1 MREFID
7 SSAGS
12 MACLPEAL
20 DESLVGKRI
29 ERGFDGLWES
39 SASVPDGPIDVIDLF
54 SGCGGM
60 SAGFRAVNGLAPTYR
75 LALAVDIDKDANR
88 SYETNLGLA
97 PVVMDVAALARSRKM
112 LPRLIK
118 GALSGNKAPLVMIGC
133 APCQG
138 FSSHRNAAGE
148 VDDRNLLFVAFAR
161 IAARVQPDAVIVEN
175 VPEILT
181 DRYWPIVRKARRIL
195 GKAGFH
201 TCLAIHNMADFGV
214 PQNRYRALMIAM
226 RKPFRMPRGFVDAT
240 RHRTVRQAIGHLPP
254 IDAGNIC
261 RTDSMHYTANH
272 RKSTIETIRAVAPD
286 GGRRPYDAGPECLRR
301 AERKHGKAIY
311 EDVYGR
317 LWWDRPSITV
327 TAYAR
332 NPASGRYVH
341 PEQHRGLSV
350 REAALL
356 QGFPEGYEFEG
367 SFDSKFQQIGNA
379 VPPIF
384 AAYLGAHILTQLR
397 QDGEAESC
405 RGIEAP
411 VGPSFSRLIPS
422 LKAGRL
428 HLDNLDARF
437 RRSAPSISMDH
448 RATELAS

>member
-1 MREFID
+1 MSEFASTFCEPGSVPAASID
-7 SSAGS
+7 ETRA
-12 MACLPEAL
+12 A
-20 DESLVGKRI
+20 KRL
-29 ERGFDGLWES
+29 EEGFDDLWKQ
-39 SASVPDGPIDVIDLF
+39 SALAPDGPIDVIDLF

-75 LALAVDIDKDANR
+75 LALAVDTNTAANL

-97 PVVMDVAALARSRKM
+97 PVVMDVAALARSWKR
-112 LPRLIK
+112 LPQLIK
-118 GALSGNKAPLVMIGC
+118 DVQSTDSAPLVMIGC

-148 VDDRNLLFVAFAR
+148 ADDRNRLFLAFAR
-161 IAARVQPDAVIVEN
+161 IAARVEPDAVIVEN

-181 DRYWPIVRKARRIL
+181 DRYWPIVKEARRIL

-201 TCLAIHNMADFGV
+201 TCLAIHDMADFGV
-214 PQNRYRALMIAM
+214 PQNRYRALMIGM
-226 RKPFRMPRGFVDAT
+226 RTPFRMLRGFVDPS
-240 RHRTVRQAIGHLPP
+240 RHRTVREAIGHLPP
-254 IDAGNIC
+254 IDAGTIC
-261 RTDSMHYTANH
+261 PTDPTHYTANH
-272 RKSTIETIRAVAPD
+272 RESTIETIRAVPLD
-286 GGRRPYDAGPECLRR
+286 GGSRPYEVGPECLRR
-301 AERKHGKAIY
+301 AERKHRKAVY

-317 LWWDRPSITV
+317 LRWDRPSITI
-327 TAYAR
+327 TSSAR

-341 PEQHRGLSV
+341 PQQHRGLSV

-356 QGFPEGYEFEG
+356 QGFPSDYEFKG

-384 AAYLGAHILTQLR
+384 ATYLAAHILSQL
-397 QDGEAESC
+397 QEEAETYDSC
-405 RGIEAP
+405 GIEVP

-428 HLDNLDARF
+428 RLDNRGIRHL
-437 RRSAPSISMDH
+437 SSMPS
-448 RATELAS
+448 TEIDRGAAEFAA

>member
-1 MREFID
+1 MREFVN
-7 SSAGS
+7 SSFGHGPLS
-12 MACLPEAL
+12 RSDV
-20 DESLVGKRI
+20 DETRVA
-29 ERGFDGLWES
+29 ERLKEGFDSLWKR
-39 SASVPDGPIDVIDLF
+39 SALAPDGPIDVIDLF

-75 LALAVDIDKDANR
+75 LALAVDIAKDANR
-88 SYETNLGLA
+88 SYEANLGLT
-97 PVVMDVAALARSRKM
+97 PLVMDVAALARSRKR
-112 LPRLIK
+112 LPQLIEE
-118 GALSGNKAPLVMIGC
+118 AQSGSKAPLVMIGC

-148 VDDRNLLFVAFAR
+148 GDDRNLLFVAFAR

-201 TCLAIHNMADFGV
+201 TCLAIHDMADFGV
-214 PQNRYRALMIAM
+214 PQNRYRALMIGM
-226 RKPFRMPRGFVDAT
+226 RKPFRMPCGFVDT
-240 RHRTVRQAIGHLPP
+240 SRHRTVRQTIGHLAP
-254 IDAGNIC
+254 IDPGTVC
-261 RTDSMHYTANH
+261 RTDPMHYTANH
-272 RKSTIETIRAVAPD
+272 RESTIKTIRAVPLD
-286 GGRRPYDAGPECLRR
+286 GGSRPYDVGPECLRR
-301 AERKHGKAIY
+301 AERKHGKAVY

-327 TAYAR
+327 TASAR

-356 QGFPEGYEFEG
+356 QGFPDEYGFEG

-384 AAYLGAHILTQLR
+384 ATYLGAHILSQLWEEGGM
-397 QDGEAESC
+397 DNS

-411 VGPSFSRLIPS
+411 IGPSFSRLIPS

-428 HLDNLDARF
+428 HLDNIGVRF
-437 RRSAPSISMDH
+437 RRSMPSTSMDH
-448 RATELAS
+448 KATEIAA